1 MATEPPDAAREIALP
16 VLLGDA
22 AEDAEIGIAVY
33 ADDGKYVAV
42 NKHACELLGY
52 ERSEMLTS
60 DVADFSVGGIN
71 RDALNQPGRREGVRL
86 VRRKDGS
93 TVSVAFVAVP
103 TQIAGLSFYFTTFW
117 ELADDDP
124 RVRKS

>member
-1 MATEPPDAAREIALP
+1 MSAESPDAAREIALP

-52 ERSEMLTS
+52 ERSEVLAR
-60 DVADFSVGGIN
+60 DVADFSVGEVDRG
-71 RDALNQPGRREGVRL
+71 ALETPIRREGVRL

-93 TVSVAFVAVP
+93 TVPVAFVAVP
-103 TQIAGLSFYFTTFW
+103 TRIARLSFYFSAFW
-117 ELADDDP
+117 QLADDDP
-124 RVRKS
+124 RLRS